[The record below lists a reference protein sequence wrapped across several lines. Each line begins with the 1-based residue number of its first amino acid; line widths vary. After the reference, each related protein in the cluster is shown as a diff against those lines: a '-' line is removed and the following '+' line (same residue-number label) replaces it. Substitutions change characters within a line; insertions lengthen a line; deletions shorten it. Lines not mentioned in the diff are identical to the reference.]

1 MLRFIARS
9 QLYADSYNRV
19 PMKILN
25 TLTVKMATRPVA
37 RLILFGDNYTH
48 FWSHGPLEFTK
59 PVQQRRL

>member
-1 MLRFIARS
+1 MLRFIARR

-37 RLILFGDNYTH
+37 CLILFGDNYTH
-48 FWSHGPLEFTK
+48 F
-59 PVQQRRL
+59 